1 MELILGSPFPFLKL
15 PVEIRIGI
23 YKYAAA
29 FDDMPRKL
37 KVKSAVELQTP
48 TAHAYFGDPRAY
60 MSDLRN
66 QQSIAQ
72 PDLFHACSQIY
83 HESRVFFY
91 RHHDFKF
98 TIWQENDRVMSH
110 QTTKRHY
117 TCLERLSRWVDAIG
131 VDMQQ
136 QIRTPVFSM
145 ICGDSPKVT
154 VYTRFIEDLHARLS
168 DRATVIYRGWGISLR
183 EEHAVLSELAD
194 VFQDRDTMRKPRF
207 EHATLPVGQEYV
219 SSCDRGPSLTFG
231 PGAGWFGRNS

>member
-83 HESRVFFY
+83 HEKPSLLLPPSRL
-91 RHHDFKF
+91 
-98 TIWQENDRVMSH
+98 Q
-110 QTTKRHY
+110 
-117 TCLERLSRWVDAIG
+117 
-131 VDMQQ
+131 
-136 QIRTPVFSM
+136 
-145 ICGDSPKVT
+145 
-154 VYTRFIEDLHARLS
+154 VYNVA
-168 DRATVIYRGWGISLR
+168 
-183 EEHAVLSELAD
+183 
-194 VFQDRDTMRKPRF
+194 RKPSRD
-207 EHATLPVGQEYV
+207 EPPDNEAALYVSREVVPVGRRYRSGHAAANPDSGVQH
-219 SSCDRGPSLTFG
+219 DMR
-231 PGAGWFGRNS
+231 